1 MRPQGWR
8 QRLGDRASFDL
19 SFSAGQRRTITALLF
34 VAIGW
39 GGWRLY
45 HNPVTIP
52 DPQSPQGDR
61 YADLADRIDP
71 NAAEVADLATIPGLG
86 TKRAR
91 TLVEWRTAAQRRDGQ
106 AVVFRRP
113 EDLYKVRGIGP
124 SLVDQMRPYLIFPTT
139 VPATQSLVPSPGTP
153 GEG

>member
-1 MRPQGWR
+1 MRPKGWR
-8 QRLGDRASFDL
+8 QRLVDRANFDL
-19 SFSAGQRRTITALLF
+19 SFSDGQRRTITAALF
-34 VAIGW
+34 VAIVW

-45 HNPVTIP
+45 HNLVTIP

-71 NAAEVADLATIPGLG
+71 NTAEAADLATIPGLG
-86 TKRAR
+86 AKRAK
-91 TLVEWRTAAQRRDGQ
+91 TLVEWRTTAQQREGQ

-113 EDLYKVRGIGP
+113 EDLYKVKGIGP
-124 SLVDQMRPYLIFPTT
+124 ALVDQMRPYLIFPTT
-139 VPATQSLVPSPGTP
+139 NPTTRHLVPSPGTP